1 MGRIVR
7 SRERG
12 EREDAMQFVQ
22 HKGKRTTGSQAAHV
36 QRTGRVNLLCRVALV
51 FSAVNSNISCSPE
64 DDGASET
71 TDPTAVD
78 PQQSSDVDPSGSPP
92 TNGEDVA
99 PGSIA
104 PDSNAQCAITPC
116 GGDVVGTWS
125 LGSLCGFGAL
135 EQLPVAGCTG
145 TSDTTDLQVSGTVTY
160 DATGA
165 YSSVLTLHG
174 PIHFAFPDSCIG
186 DGSSA
191 SCEQLTQSIAPLTQG
206 EESVYE
212 SFTCSGGDTCECV
225 GQLRSTTLSDTGT
238 YVVSESG
245 LMMTDNSGE
254 TVSAKYCVTGSTL
267 VVQDASAEGS
277 GVSYVLSR

>member
-1 MGRIVR
+1 
-7 SRERG
+7 
-12 EREDAMQFVQ
+12 MQLVQ
-22 HKGKRTTGSQAAHV
+22 HMRERTTGSQAANV
-36 QRTGRVNLLCRVALV
+36 QHARWVSLLGRAMLV
-51 FSAVNSNISCSPE
+51 CGAANCGISCSPE

-78 PQQSSDVDPSGSPP
+78 PQQSSNVDPSGSQA
-92 TNGEDVA
+92 TNSEGVA
-99 PGSIA
+99 PSSIA
-104 PDSNAQCAITPC
+104 PDSNAQCAVTPC
-116 GGDVVGTWS
+116 GGDVVGTWN

-145 TSDTTDLQVSGTVTY
+145 TSDTTGIQVSGTVTY

-225 GQLRSTTLSDTGT
+225 GQLRSITLSDTGT

-245 LMMTDNSGE
+245 LMMTDDSGE